1 MLHPVDHSH
10 DGDAPVQEADPAR
23 LPATSLLSIPD
34 AARRT
39 GLSAHALRRAIQD
52 GRLPVARGEHGDV
65 VTADALAAYLRDLAD
80 APTEPAAPPLTL
92 VPFPVPERT
101 ALELPAELTRF
112 IGRAQERAAL
122 RSLLARDDVRLV
134 TLTGPG
140 GVGKTRLALR
150 AAADLQPR
158 YPDGVAFVPLAAI
171 SDVSLVPA
179 TIAQALHIRSGE
191 DLDPLERLQHFLRER
206 TMLLV
211 LDNFEQI
218 LDAALALAELLRTCP
233 ALTLLV
239 TSRAPLHLTGEHHFP
254 VPPLAVPEPTGQDV
268 LTAEALAELASN
280 DAVRLF
286 ADRAEAAGSGFTLTP
301 ANAAAV
307 AAICQRADGLP
318 LAIELAAAR
327 TAFLSPSALLQRL
340 NPRLPML
347 SGGPRDQPGRLRTMH
362 DAIAWSYDH
371 LTPAEQ
377 AAFRRL
383 AVFTGGCDIPAAE
396 AVLGLA
402 SAESLAMAQR
412 LVDQAVLQRTAGPG
426 GHPRLVMLE
435 TIREFGL
442 QALAAHD
449 EEPATR
455 AAHAARYLALAAEA
469 GPHLA
474 GPHQVYWVNV
484 LTTDLANIRAA
495 TDWLMAQGRTGDA
508 MRLMGDMGWFWSA
521 APYLEEARVRLRSL
535 IDAPDSAGYP
545 AELALVLA
553 TAGDVADWQSDQTL
567 AREYFER
574 ALALYRE
581 LGNQRRA
588 GSMLRGL
595 GSSAIDRGEANL
607 AISLLHEAR
616 EIAAALDDDWEQAA
630 TTNLLGVAM
639 GMIGEFAQSM
649 ELHRAAGDIWLTMQD
664 IGHMPPALASQAW
677 SALQARD
684 LPRSAAAYAE
694 ALQFALDA
702 EDEWYVA
709 WCIEG
714 AGAIA
719 CQRGDWE
726 RGTALLAAGETHDV
740 RLGVQHR
747 PHVAATDD
755 RLRAAARQRLGPSA
769 FAAIWERGAATSL
782 AAAVP
787 EAQALFAATAR
798 DTAAGAH
805 ERHGLTRREGE
816 VLRLIC
822 QGKSDREIA
831 ETLFVSRATA
841 SKHVAAILAKLSVQS
856 RTAAAARAREL
867 GLA

>member
-1 MLHPVDHSH
+1 M
-10 DGDAPVQEADPAR
+10 QEADPAR
-23 LPATSLLSIPD
+23 FPATSLLSVPD
-34 AARRT
+34 AARRAGVST
-39 GLSAHALRRAIQD
+39 RAIRRAIQD
-52 GRLPVARGEHGDV
+52 GLLPATRDERGDV
-65 VTADALAAYLRDLAD
+65 IAEDALTAYLRDLSNEI
-80 APTEPAAPPLTL
+80 PESPGLPPLAI
-92 VPFPVPERT
+92 VPFPVPDRV
-101 ALELPAELTRF
+101 AMELPAELTRF
-112 IGRAQERAAL
+112 IGREPERAAL
-122 RSLLARDDVRLV
+122 RSLLERDDVRLV

-150 AAADLQPR
+150 TAADLQSR
-158 YPDGVAFVPLAAI
+158 YPDGVTFVPLAAI
-171 SDVSLVPA
+171 SDVALVPA

-191 DLDPLERLQHFLRER
+191 DLDPLERLQHFLHER
-206 TMLLV
+206 QMLLV

-218 LDAALALAELLRTCP
+218 LDAALALAALLRACP

-239 TSRAPLHLTGEHHFP
+239 TSRAPLHLTGEHIFA
-254 VPPLAVPEPTGQDV
+254 VPPLAVPKPAGQDL
-268 LTAEALAELASN
+268 LTGAELADLAGN

-307 AAICQRADGLP
+307 AGICQRADGLP

-327 TAFLSPSALLQRL
+327 TAFLSPAALLQRL
-340 NPRLPML
+340 DPRLPML

-371 LTPAEQ
+371 LPPDEQ

-383 AVFTGGCDIPAAE
+383 AVFTGGCDLPAAE

-402 SAESLAMAQR
+402 SEDALVMAQR
-412 LVDQAVLQRTAGPG
+412 LIDQAVLQRTPGPAGQ
-426 GHPRLVMLE
+426 PRLGMLE

-449 EEPATR
+449 EELAAR
-455 AAHAARYLALAAEA
+455 NAHASRYLALAAEA
-469 GPHLA
+469 GPQLA
-474 GPHQVYWVNV
+474 GPQQVYWVSV
-484 LTTDLANIRAA
+484 LEADLANIRAA
-495 TDWLMAQGRTGDA
+495 TDWLVAEGRTGDA

-521 APYLEEARVRLRSL
+521 APHLEEARVRLRAL
-535 IDAPDSAGYP
+535 LDAPDAAAYP
-545 AELALVLA
+545 ADLALVLA

-574 ALALYRE
+574 ALGLYRE

-595 GSSAIDRGEANL
+595 GSSAIDRGEVNL

-639 GMIGEFAQSM
+639 GMIGEFAPSV
-649 ELHRAAGDIWLTMQD
+649 ELHRAAGDIFLTLQD
-664 IGHMPPALASQAW
+664 IGHMPTALASQGW
-677 SALQARD
+677 SSLQAHD
-684 LPRSAAAYAE
+684 LPQAAAAYAE
-694 ALQFALDA
+694 ALRFALDA
-702 EDEWYVA
+702 EDAWYIA
-709 WCIEG
+709 WCVEG

-726 RGTALLAAGETHDV
+726 RGTALLATGGAHHAI
-740 RLGVQHR
+740 LGVNHR
-747 PHVAATDD
+747 PHVAAADE
-755 RLRAAARQRLGPSA
+755 RLLAAARRHLGASA
-769 FAAIWERGAATSL
+769 FAATWERGAATPL
-782 AAAVP
+782 PDAVTQAQ
-787 EAQALFAATAR
+787 ELFATTAQATG
-798 DTAAGAH
+798 TGAH

-816 VLRLIC
+816 VLHLIC